1 MIARL
6 GTAVRRSA
14 ALAAVLSFVIPGLG
28 HLASGAARRGI
39 LLALPVIG
47 AAVGVGLVASS
58 LGTARTLGL
67 LLQPSVLLVILA
79 LNAILL
85 AYRLGAI
92 LDAYALAS
100 VRGPA
105 PGSPTARL
113 LSLGMLGVVLATTMG
128 MHAWIGFVGYKT
140 YDTVTTVFAGQPTP
154 TPSPSASPGPTLSPG
169 QSVEPTPTP
178 RPERTWDSNG
188 RLDLLLVGGDAGPGR
203 WSLRTDSMILLSVDI
218 ETGRAALF
226 GIPRNLINVP
236 LPPESAA
243 AFPCGCFPEIINGL
257 WVYAAA
263 HPEFF
268 PGDEDRGYRALQ
280 GAISVMT
287 NRPLDGMVVVTL
299 QGFVRIVDALGGID
313 ITVPN
318 NIYDYNYPLPDGS
331 GNIQLFIPKGFHH
344 MDGTM
349 ALAFARTRHQ
359 DNDYNRMQRQQQV
372 LLAMRR
378 TFNPCNLVVRI
389 PELLD
394 IARETFWTNLEIG
407 DLPDILAL
415 GARVN
420 PAHIANYYFWPP
432 QIPERLDAD
441 ALALIRSMTRH
452 AFDSQASPSPEPSAE
467 PTPEPSAGP
476 VC

>member
-1 MIARL
+1 MIARW

-14 ALAAVLSFVIPGLG
+14 ALAAVLSFIIPGLG
-28 HLASGAARRGI
+28 HLLNGAVRRGA
-39 LLALPVIG
+39 LLALPVVALG
-47 AAVGVGLVASS
+47 VGVFVLFSS

-67 LLQPSVLLVILA
+67 LLQPGVLLGILA
-79 LNAILL
+79 INAILL

-100 VRGPA
+100 LTAPA
-105 PGSPTARL
+105 GGGQTTRL
-113 LSLGMLGVVLATTMG
+113 VSLGLLGVVLMTTMG
-128 MHAWIGFVGYKT
+128 MHAYIGFVGVKT
-140 YDTVTTVFAGQPTP
+140 YDTVTTVFAPQPTP
-154 TPSPSASPGPTLSPG
+154 TPAPSLDPGSSP
-169 QSVEPTPTP
+169 VEPTPSP
-178 RPERTWDSNG
+178 QPPRTWDSNG

-203 WSLRTDSMILLSVDI
+203 WSLRTDAMILLSVDI
-218 ETGRAALF
+218 ETGKAALF

-236 LPPESAA
+236 LPPESVD
-243 AFPCGCFPEIINGL
+243 AFPCGCFPDIINGL

-268 PGDEDRGYRALQ
+268 PGNEDRGYRALE

-299 QGFVRIVDALGGID
+299 QGFVRIVDALGGLD

-331 GNIQLFIPKGFHH
+331 GNIQLYIPKGFHH

-349 ALAFARTRHQ
+349 ALAYARTRHQ

-378 TFNPCNLVVRI
+378 TFNPCTLMVRI
-389 PELLD
+389 PDLLD
-394 IARETFWTNLEIG
+394 IAKETFWTSLEIA
-407 DLPDILAL
+407 DLPGILAL
-415 GARVN
+415 GARVQ
-420 PAHIANYYFWPP
+420 PSKIANYYFWPP
-432 QIPERLDAD
+432 EIPELLDAD

-452 AFDSQASPSPEPSAE
+452 PFDAQPSATPRPSAE
-467 PTPEPSAGP
+467 PTAEPTPGP